1 MIRDNNKD
9 KAYFDEHIA
18 LNDTAIAKRLDVE
31 TFPNVKGRVG
41 RAYTL
46 VHDAFI
52 GCIYRFSRGDSLED
66 IRQHVFLWMQTKEIQ
81 QRVIANTPAEFK
93 KICEQYTRVTLDT
106 VYDALTMMAFSA
118 ALRFTPEETHRL
130 LSAIGHAGKDALMDE
145 AARALG
151 NVNRLWPAN
160 AHFRGSMR
168 RCWKSGARRL
178 ISVKRGC
185 GNTPPAGKRK
195 SRPFTGPTV

>member
-1 MIRDNNKD
+1 
-9 KAYFDEHIA
+9 
-18 LNDTAIAKRLDVE
+18 
-31 TFPNVKGRVG
+31 
-41 RAYTL
+41 
-46 VHDAFI
+46 
-52 GCIYRFSRGDSLED
+52 
-66 IRQHVFLWMQTKEIQ
+66 MQAKEIQ

-151 NVNRLWPAN
+151 DVNRPVASECAFPRVYAPLLEVWRSAADLREARLRECAASWKKN
-160 AHFRGSMR
+160 LAHLLVQQSEGGRG
-168 RCWKSGARRL
+168 RL
-178 ISVKRGC
+178 FWLLVL
-185 GNTPPAGKRK
+185 
-195 SRPFTGPTV
+195 

>member
-1 MIRDNNKD
+1 MIRDKNKD

-18 LNDTAIAKRLDVE
+18 LNDAAIAKRLDVE

-93 KICEQYTRVTLDT
+93 KICEQYTRITLDT

-130 LSAIGHAGKDALMDE
+130 LSAIGHAGKDALIDE
-145 AARALG
+145 TARALG
-151 NVNRLWPAN
+151 DVNRPA
-160 AHFRGSMR
+160 ARERSRSEER
-168 RCWKSGARRL
+168 R
-178 ISVKRGC
+178 V
-185 GNTPPAGKRK
+185 GKECR
-195 SRPFTGPTV
+195 SRWSPYH

>member
-18 LNDTAIAKRLDVE
+18 LNDTAIAKRLDAE
-31 TFPNVKGRVG
+31 TFPNVKGRIG

-52 GCIYRFSRGDSLED
+52 DCIYRFSRGDSLED

-106 VYDALTMMAFSA
+106 VYDALTMMAFSV

-130 LSAIGHAGKDALMDE
+130 LSAIGHAGKDALIDE

-151 NVNRLWPAN
+151 NVNRL
-160 AHFRGSMR
+160 
-168 RCWKSGARRL
+168 
-178 ISVKRGC
+178 
-185 GNTPPAGKRK
+185 
-195 SRPFTGPTV
+195 